1 MADELTIPGVA
12 ERAARDLPD
21 DAALVGRDAVVSYSS
36 LWHLARV
43 GAAALVDRG
52 VEPGDRVGLLADN
65 SPAWAVA
72 NLAILCTGAAV
83 VPLSTRWRDA
93 EIDDVLERAR
103 CRVVLRAD
111 DVDALTQTRASVA
124 ARTDVERRLGALS
137 PDAVSHVQFT
147 AGTTGRPKGA
157 LLTHRGMVATTREW
171 VGIVGLRRGDGYPIV
186 NPCSH
191 IGGHKTG
198 LLACM
203 IAGATAHPIDR
214 FDPERL
220 RTLIATERLSFL
232 QGPPAMFQAL
242 LDAIDAPGPASVD
255 SVRVAVTGSANI
267 PPALIRRMRDTLGL
281 DAVHAG
287 YGLTEATGVCTMTR
301 ADDPLALVTE
311 TSGRAIPGVEVRIVA
326 PDDEI
331 EVRGVGVMQGYLDD
345 PDATAAVMRPGGWL
359 ATGDVGALDVDGNLS
374 ILDRLHDL
382 VIVGGFNV
390 YPAEIERVLTE
401 HPAVA
406 QAAVVGVPDDARGE
420 IPVAFVIATDTATT
434 PKPTPTTTRSSP
446 SSASGSRRTRCRA
459 TCGGSTTSR
468 SRRSPRSTRS
478 RSRPTR
484 APASASDQDSGSAT
498 AERLDHRRELVEER
512 RAHREV
518 RQAELLAQAQQLVD
532 HRRHRPHE
540 HHRRRR
546 GFVDTQRVGRGALG
560 VGEDPGVELDP
571 ARPRARGVAHERRL
585 LRERGPRAVGPP
597 RIGPTAGVRRHDAHD
612 VGQAARRAPASA
624 ARHPPAS
631 PAGPDAARPA
641 APAPRRRGAR
651 CAPPAD
657 RTGCR

>member
-1 MADELTIPGVA
+1 MGRGDTVRRVGCIADELTIPGVA

-21 DAALVGRDAVVSYSS
+21 DAALVGRGAVVSYSS
-36 LWHLARV
+36 LWFLARV

-72 NLAILCTGAAV
+72 NLAILGTGAAV
-83 VPLSTRWRDA
+83 VPLSTRWRET
-93 EIDDVLERAR
+93 EIADVLERAR

-124 ARTDVERRLGALS
+124 AGPEVERRLGALS

-214 FDPERL
+214 FDPDRL
-220 RTLIATERLSFL
+220 LELITTERLSFL

-242 LDAIDAPGPASVD
+242 LDRIDEDQAQVRTSAPDATSRNASGGGVG
-255 SVRVAVTGSANI
+255 SVRVGVTGSANI
-267 PPALIRRMRDTLGL
+267 PPALIVRMRDTLGL

-331 EVRGVGVMQGYLDD
+331 EVRGVGVMRGYLDD

-359 ATGDVGALDVDGNLS
+359 ATGDVGALDADGNLS

-390 YPAEIERVLTE
+390 YPAELERVLAE

-420 IPVAFVIATDTATT
+420 IPVAFVIAADTADPDTT
-434 PKPTPTTTRSSP
+434 DADALLGFVR
-446 SSASGSRRTRCRA
+446 
-459 TCGGSTTSR
+459 
-468 SRRSPRSTRS
+468 
-478 RSRPTR
+478 
-484 APASASDQDSGSAT
+484 
-498 AERLDHRRELVEER
+498 ERLASYKVPRHVWWVDDFPLTPVPKVDKV
-512 RAHREV
+512 A
-518 RQAELLAQAQQLVD
+518 LAAD
-532 HRRHRPHE
+532 
-540 HHRRRR
+540 
-546 GFVDTQRVGRGALG
+546 A
-560 VGEDPGVELDP
+560 
-571 ARPRARGVAHERRL
+571 RARLG
-585 LRERGPRAVGPP
+585 
-597 RIGPTAGVRRHDAHD
+597 I
-612 VGQAARRAPASA
+612 S
-624 ARHPPAS
+624 
-631 PAGPDAARPA
+631 
-641 APAPRRRGAR
+641 
-651 CAPPAD
+651 D
-657 RTGCR
+657 R